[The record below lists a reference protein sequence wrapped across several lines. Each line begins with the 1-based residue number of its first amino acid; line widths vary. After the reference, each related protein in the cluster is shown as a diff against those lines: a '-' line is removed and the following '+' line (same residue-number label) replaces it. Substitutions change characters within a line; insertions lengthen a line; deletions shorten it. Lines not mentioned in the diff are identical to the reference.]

1 MATPHR
7 PIDQNLVLI
16 RKVEALARTV
26 ASGCTEAEVASALT
40 RMQALVG
47 AREIDRTGHPN
58 FPEIDPLDVIIPLS
72 RAVELSGLSD
82 DSWRR
87 HHKDKFVRLSERRIG
102 IRMRD
107 ALMRAQKS

>member
-1 MATPHR
+1 MSAPHR
-7 PIDQNLVLI
+7 LSDQSPVLI
-16 RKVEALARTV
+16 RKAKALAKTIV
-26 ASGCTEAEVASALT
+26 DSCTEAEAARALAK
-40 RMQALVG
+40 MQALIG
-47 AREIDRTGHPN
+47 IGEIDRTGRPN
-58 FPEIDPLDVIIPLS
+58 VPEIDPLDVIIPLS

-107 ALMRAQKS
+107 ALMRAE